1 MGRDRD
7 AEYYLGS
14 REIKSYNPIASS
26 FDEIVLRSL
35 FSTLNIQEIDGSES
49 GREFRMTFDAV
60 STELS
65 LIEKAVHWAK
75 L

>member
-35 FSTLNIQEIDGSES
+35 FSTLNIQEIDGSEKWT
-49 GREFRMTFDAV
+49 REFRTV
-60 STELS
+60 R
-65 LIEKAVHWAK
+65 AK